1 MEMKS
6 VPPLVALPRR
16 HRLMAKPLMRP
27 PKMQMSS
34 TSSVMGIGGIRSVS
48 RLVHRMTTQE
58 NRVNRLPMSLK
69 LMTAGTALS
78 RKLMA
83 EKGTDRPQNRSAT
96 RWISR
101 VRPLKPPG
109 TRSPAWTKLFRLTAM
124 MTEASTIRAS
134 RPRSS
139 RSWDLE

>member
-1 MEMKS
+1 M
-6 VPPLVALPRR
+6 
-16 HRLMAKPLMRP
+16 
-27 PKMQMSS
+27 
-34 TSSVMGIGGIRSVS
+34 S

-101 VRPLKPPG
+101 VRPLKLPAPVPG
-109 TRSPAWTKLFRLTAM
+109 LDKALQVDGM

>member
-1 MEMKS
+1 
-6 VPPLVALPRR
+6 
-16 HRLMAKPLMRP
+16 
-27 PKMQMSS
+27 
-34 TSSVMGIGGIRSVS
+34 
-48 RLVHRMTTQE
+48 MTTQE

-101 VRPLKPPG
+101 VRPL
-109 TRSPAWTKLFRLTAM
+109 
-124 MTEASTIRAS
+124 EASRHQVPGLDKALQVDGHDDRGQHHQGQPPQVVQELGFEVRDS
-134 RPRSS
+134 FFMA
-139 RSWDLE
+139 